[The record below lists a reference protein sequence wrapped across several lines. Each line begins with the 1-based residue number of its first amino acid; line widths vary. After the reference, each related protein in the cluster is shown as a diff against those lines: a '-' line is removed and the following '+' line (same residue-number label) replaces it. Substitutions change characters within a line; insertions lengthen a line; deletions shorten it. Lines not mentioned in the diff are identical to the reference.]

1 MGKTSAPPLDGEA
14 IRQARLRLF
23 LTQAEVAEQIAALGV
38 PFNRSGMSF
47 IESGFVKR
55 PRLKVVR
62 ALGQVLGLEADSLF
76 MADDGDSD
84 DDEEGDAKAA

>member
-1 MGKTSAPPLDGEA
+1 MGKTSAPPLDGKA

-38 PFNRSGMSF
+38 PFDRSGMSF
-47 IESGFVKR
+47 IESGYVKR

-62 ALGQVLGLEADSLF
+62 ALSQVLGMEADALF
-76 MADDGDSD
+76 KADDGSDSKG
-84 DDEEGDAKAA
+84 DDEEAEAA